1 MKDITKYQ
9 GSFQHFMPAMTKK
22 EKFQQKVSK
31 H

>member
-1 MKDITKYQ
+1 MKDITNIRE
-9 GSFQHFMPAMTKK
+9 SFQHFMPAMTKK